1 MPIQIFHIVIFRT
14 SRAKTQNLGEAV
26 VSGRKVELVTV
37 PKSWGGRDAG
47 RTYRVTEMSC
57 RDSERWAIRALLI
70 LTGSG
75 ERIPEHLVDR
85 GMEAMAM
92 FVVNGAL
99 LSDRRVTIEEISPL
113 LDEMMTCVEVVRD
126 PARPDVA
133 QPLVTDDDVREV
145 RTRLWLRSEVLR
157 VHTGFSA
164 ADGLSSLISA
174 TRRVD
179 PA

>member
-1 MPIQIFHIVIFRT
+1 M
-14 SRAKTQNLGEAV
+14 
-26 VSGRKVELVTV
+26 SGRKVELVTV

-47 RTYRVTEMSC
+47 RTYRITEMSC

-126 PARPDVA
+126 PARPDIA

-157 VHTGFSA
+157 VHTGFSV
-164 ADGLSSLISA
+164 ADGLSSLILA
-174 TRRVD
+174 TRRAD